1 MVRSRNKGTHEKAME
16 QAKDLLDK
24 GVGMGEIKSRTEL
37 NEDDVIKA
45 KEKMQGK
52 R

>member
-1 MVRSRNKGTHEKAME
+1 MVRSKNKGTHEKAME

-24 GVGMGEIKSRTEL
+24 GVGMGEIKNITEL
-37 NEDDVIKA
+37 NEHDVIKA

>member
-1 MVRSRNKGTHEKAME
+1 MVRSKNKGTHEKAME

-24 GVGMGEIKSRTEL
+24 GVGIGEIKSRTEL
-37 NEDDVIKA
+37 NEHDVMKA
-45 KEKMQGK
+45 KEKMEGK